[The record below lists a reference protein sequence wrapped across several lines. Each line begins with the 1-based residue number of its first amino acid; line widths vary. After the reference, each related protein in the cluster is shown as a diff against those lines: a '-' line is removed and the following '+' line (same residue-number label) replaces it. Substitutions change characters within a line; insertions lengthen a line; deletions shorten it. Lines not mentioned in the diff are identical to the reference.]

1 MSYET
6 TTLHVISN
14 KQVQHIRQ
22 RMHNSFLEEKA
33 SDSIKTRDRMVLSE
47 DKVQSVFVL
56 GEDKV
61 QSTQCVKGDIL
72 CPAGEAWRWGDV
84 FRNQQ
89 CLIHSGMHLMQS
101 LIWSFIHCLFQ

>member
-1 MSYET
+1 
-6 TTLHVISN
+6 
-14 KQVQHIRQ
+14 
-22 RMHNSFLEEKA
+22 
-33 SDSIKTRDRMVLSE
+33 MVLSE

-84 FRNQQ
+84 F
-89 CLIHSGMHLMQS
+89 
-101 LIWSFIHCLFQ
+101 